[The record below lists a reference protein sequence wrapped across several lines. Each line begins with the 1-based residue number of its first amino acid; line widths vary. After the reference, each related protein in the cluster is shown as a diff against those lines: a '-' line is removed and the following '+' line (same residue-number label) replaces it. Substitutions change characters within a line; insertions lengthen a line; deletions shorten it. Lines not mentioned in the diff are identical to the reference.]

1 MSKSALKEQ
10 YAKWKHRSILARE
23 DFVGTFERTDE
34 DDSVIVGDA
43 ADGEEDI
50 ENFAQV

>member
-23 DFVGTFERTDE
+23 DFVGTFECTDE